1 MSRQFKEVETIKGTD
16 MGKGGDHYLYFAVSI
31 FLSVFSGALLL
42 VSSGALVFVLKA
54 GVNV

>member
-1 MSRQFKEVETIKGTD
+1 
-16 MGKGGDHYLYFAVSI
+16 MGKGGWGHYLYFAVSI